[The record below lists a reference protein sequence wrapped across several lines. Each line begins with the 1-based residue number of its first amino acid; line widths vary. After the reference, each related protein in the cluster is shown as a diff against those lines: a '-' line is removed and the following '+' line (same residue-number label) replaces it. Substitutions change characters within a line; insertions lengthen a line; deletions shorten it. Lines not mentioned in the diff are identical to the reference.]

1 MKLGLLGEKLSH
13 SYSPQIHKLA
23 LEVLKLEGT
32 YVLFERKKED
42 IASLVSEVREER
54 LDGFNITIPYKIEVM
69 KYLDRIGNE
78 AHKIGAC
85 NTVVRENGELVGHN
99 TDYFGLLATMEKMGA
114 DLKGK
119 KAVILGS
126 GGASLAAVEVLLH
139 MGVEKIYMFKRP
151 EDKYFGRE
159 LKELEF
165 CDYDRLGGIDDAAVI
180 INCTP
185 VGMYPN
191 IGNTLVEKSLFIN
204 YNYAVDLIYNPKKT
218 LFLKEAEE
226 QGLKISNGLYMLV
239 LQALKSEELWT
250 GKSFSSEEVEYIY
263 GEIEKLVYKE

>member
-42 IASLVSEVREER
+42 ISSLVLEIREER

-78 AHKIGAC
+78 AEKIGAC
-85 NTVVRENGELVGHN
+85 NTVVRENGELVGYN
-99 TDYFGLLATMEKMGA
+99 TDYFGLLATIEKMGA

-126 GGASLAAVEVLLH
+126 GGASLAAVEVLLQ
-139 MGVEKIYMFKRP
+139 MGAEKVYMFKRP
-151 EDKYFGRE
+151 EDEYSGRE
-159 LKELEF
+159 VEKLEF
-165 CDYDRLGGIDDAAVI
+165 LTYDKLSKIYDADII

-191 IGNTLVEKSLFIN
+191 IGNTLVEKSIFLN
-204 YNYAVDLIYNPKKT
+204 YTYAVDLIYNPKKT